1 MHNFCFCVLK
11 KYWLTYLKPVA
22 FIVLLAIGLTACGE
36 AKDTETLITEAIEYQ
51 KKGNDNAAII
61 QLKNAVQQEPN
72 NGKARFMLG
81 VLYKNSNDLLSAE
94 KELIRALDL
103 GWDSKKVLPILGQVL
118 FDLGKFQH
126 LIDLSDKNAD
136 NSSVEIQ
143 ILRGRA
149 LLAVGR
155 NEESKVLL
163 DKVLEENPNSPEVLI
178 GLAQHAWSE
187 NDLDLSSQFA
197 NKAVEMNPESVA
209 ARLFKANLL
218 QAQNKPEQALDTF
231 EQVIQLEPDNI
242 GAHNGKI
249 TLEIALRK
257 FDDARNSL
265 IRAREIAPNSLMLNY
280 SQAALDFNEGKHTE
294 ALATIQT
301 VLSSA
306 PDNLPS
312 ILLAGTIQL
321 ALGSLIQAEQNLEQY
336 LDKIPENIYARK
348 LLITTLLS
356 RNKTQ
361 QAMKI
366 LEPVLPGAQNDVQ
379 LLALAGET
387 YMRSGDFAKA
397 SEFFESANELM
408 PDNAALHTALG
419 MSMLAKGDRE
429 HGIAEL
435 ELAVDLDKS
444 SSRAGILLV
453 LAHFRSNEFDKAL
466 SVINELE
473 TNDAKNPLFQNLKGV
488 AYMGQNDFAKARVS
502 LNQALSLQPDFFPAI
517 SNLAR
522 LDIQEQKPDAARG
535 RFEAILKTDDKHIQA
550 MHALAGLA
558 LSQGDID
565 EASKWFEQAS
575 NKNPNAFEPALILS
589 AHYLRHN
596 ENEKALLIARKL
608 NGTHPNEP
616 RVLELL
622 GQVQLAHN
630 NHAAALD
637 SFERLAARMPESAR
651 VQLKIA
657 EIHAEMKDYGSASS
671 ALRRAL
677 HINPDF
683 VEAKVA
689 QARLA
694 LLEQKENEA
703 MSIAHN
709 IQKAHADLP
718 AGYVVEGDLLM
729 RQQKPGMAVK
739 VYEKAF
745 SIKQTSPL
753 AIKIHSALS
762 QAGNEAKANTH
773 ITQWLSKN
781 PNDSAAR
788 LYLANGYL
796 SGKNY
801 EKATKEYE
809 AIVQN
814 NPRHIMSLNNL
825 AWLYQHAKDPRA
837 LEYAEKAYKIA
848 PKMPA
853 VKDTLGWILTEKGDI
868 ERALPLLEN
877 AASKASNNATIQ
889 YHYAY
894 ALIKS
899 GNTAR
904 AKQIL
909 SIITAPDTDFD
920 FPEIEAAKGLLQ
932 QIQ

>member
-1 MHNFCFCVLK
+1 MHNFYSRVLK
-11 KYWLTYLKPVA
+11 KYWLTCSKPVA
-22 FIVLLAIGLTACGE
+22 IFVLLAIGLTACGE
-36 AKDTETLITEAIEYQ
+36 TKDTETLITEAIEYQ

-72 NGKARFMLG
+72 NGRARFLLG
-81 VLYKNSNDLLSAE
+81 TLYKDSNDLLSAE
-94 KELIRALDL
+94 KELDRALDL
-103 GWDSKKVLPILGQVL
+103 GVDGNKVLPVLGQVL
-118 FDLGKFQH
+118 FDLGKFQY
-126 LIDLSDKNAD
+126 LIDLSEKYAD
-136 NSSVEIQ
+136 NSPVEIQ

-155 NEESKVLL
+155 NEESKALL
-163 DKVLEENPNSPEVLI
+163 DKILEENPNSPEVLI

-187 NDLDLSSQFA
+187 NDLDSANQLA
-197 NKAVEMNPESVA
+197 NKAVEMNPENVMA
-209 ARLFKANLL
+209 LLFKANLL

-231 EQVIQLEPDNI
+231 EQVIRLAPDNI

-257 FDDARNSL
+257 FDDARNS
-265 IRAREIAPNSLMLNY
+265 IMRAREIAPNSLSLSY
-280 SQAALDFNEGKHTE
+280 SQAALDFNDGKHAE

-301 VLSSA
+301 VLRSA
-306 PDNLPS
+306 PDHLPS

-336 LDKIPENIYARK
+336 LEKIPGNIHARK
-348 LLITTLLS
+348 LLIGTLLG

-361 QAMKI
+361 QAI
-366 LEPVLPGAQNDVQ
+366 RVLEPVLPYAQNDVR
-379 LLALAGET
+379 LLTLAGET

-397 SEFFESANELM
+397 SEYFERANELL

-419 MSMLAKGDRE
+419 MSMLARGDRE

-435 ELAVDLDKS
+435 ELAVDLDKN
-444 SSRAGILLV
+444 SSRASILLV
-453 LAHFRSNEFDKAL
+453 LAHFRSNEFNKAL
-466 SVINELE
+466 PIIKELE
-473 TNDAKNPLFQNLKGV
+473 AKDLQNPLFRNLKGL
-488 AYMGQNDFAKARVS
+488 AYMGLNDFAQARVS

-522 LDIQEQKPDAARG
+522 LDIQEQKPDVARK
-535 RFEAILKTDDKHIQA
+535 RFEAILNKDDKHIQA
-550 MHALAGLA
+550 MHALAELA
-558 LSQGDID
+558 LVQGNVDD
-565 EASKWFEQAS
+565 ATKWFEQAS
-575 NKNPNAFEPALILS
+575 NKNPNALEPALILS
-589 AHYLRHN
+589 AHYLRFN
-596 ENEKALLIARKL
+596 DKEKALLLARKL

-637 SFERLAARMPESAR
+637 SFERLAARMPESAL

-657 EIHAEMKDYGSASS
+657 EIHAEMKDYEGASS

-677 HINPDF
+677 HINPNF

-694 LLEQKENEA
+694 IIEQKEHEA
-703 MSIAHN
+703 MSIAHR
-709 IQKAHADLP
+709 IQQEHADQSV
-718 AGYVVEGDLLM
+718 GYEVEGDVLM
-729 RQQKPGMAVK
+729 RQQKPEMAVK

-753 AIKIHSALS
+753 AIKMHSALS
-762 QAGNEAKANTH
+762 QAGNDAKANAH
-773 ITQWLSKN
+773 ITQWLSNN
-781 PNDSAAR
+781 PNDSATR
-788 LYLANGYL
+788 LYLANNYL
-796 SGKNY
+796 SKKHY

-809 AIVQN
+809 AIVQE

-825 AWLYQHAKDPRA
+825 AWLYQNNKDPRA

-848 PKMPA
+848 PELPA
-853 VKDTLGWILTEKGDI
+853 IMDTLGWILVEKGEI
-868 ERALPLLEN
+868 ERALPLLGS
-877 AASKASNNATIQ
+877 AASKESNNATIQ

-899 GNTAR
+899 GNPTQ

-909 SIITAPDTDFD
+909 SVITAPDSD
-920 FPEIEAAKGLLQ
+920 FPEINAARELLKQ
-932 QIQ
+932 VQ